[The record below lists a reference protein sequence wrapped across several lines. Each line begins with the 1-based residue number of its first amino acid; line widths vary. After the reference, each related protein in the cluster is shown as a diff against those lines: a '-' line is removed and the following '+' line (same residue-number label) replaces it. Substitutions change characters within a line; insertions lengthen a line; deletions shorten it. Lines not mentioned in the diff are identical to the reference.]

1 MLYLNVFIK
10 ISVFKN
16 RKKTA
21 ETQLWIT
28 LWIYV
33 SDDESLSSEWLQLL
47 QTDTQSDENV
57 CKRQCKLSFWFRLS
71 DVSQMW
77 QMWWTDDF
85 DKPKKEGAV
94 DHCRWSKLKILY
106 NITT

>member
-1 MLYLNVFIK
+1 MCLLKYQYLK
-10 ISVFKN
+10 TE
-16 RKKTA
+16 KTA

-57 CKRQCKLSFWFRLS
+57 CQRQCKLSFRFRLS

-77 QMWWTDDF
+77 QMWWTDDS
-85 DKPKKEGAV
+85 DKPNKEDAV
-94 DHCRWSKLKILY
+94 DHCRWSKLKVLY